1 MNIYIDIETIPS
13 QNPVIKQ
20 KFIEEVQAPGQ
31 YKKQESIDAW
41 LAENRQS
48 VGEESWR
55 KTSFDGGLGHVC
67 VIGVAIDDGDIKSL
81 YSADY
86 LTNEKQIITNLFTMI
101 DDHYD
106 PAKSIPPVF
115 IGHNIAEF
123 DLKFLFQRAV
133 VLGVKPPR
141 IIPFGARPWD
151 KSLFDTMTVWAGHNG
166 RVSLDKLCSVLGL
179 DAKGSETGED
189 IDGSKVWDFV
199 SAGKIDVVAE
209 YCKGDVSRVREI
221 HKRMTFQLTA

>member
-13 QNPVIKQ
+13 QDPAIKQ
-20 KFIEEVQAPGQ
+20 KFLDEVTAPGN
-31 YKKQESIDAW
+31 YKKQESIDEW
-41 LAENRQS
+41 LAANREI
-48 VGEESWR
+48 VGEENWK

-67 VIGVAIDDGDIKSL
+67 VIGVAINDSETKTF
-81 YSADY
+81 YAEDY
-86 LTNEKQIITNLFTMI
+86 LANEKKIITDLFELI
-101 DDHYD
+101 DANYD
-106 PAKSIPPVF
+106 PSKNIPPVF

-133 VLGVKPPR
+133 VLGVKPPKV
-141 IIPFGARPWD
+141 IPFGARPWD

-179 DAKGSETGED
+179 NAKGSETGED

-199 SAGKIDVVAE
+199 KDGKISVVAE
-209 YCKGDVSRVREI
+209 YCKGDVDRVRDI